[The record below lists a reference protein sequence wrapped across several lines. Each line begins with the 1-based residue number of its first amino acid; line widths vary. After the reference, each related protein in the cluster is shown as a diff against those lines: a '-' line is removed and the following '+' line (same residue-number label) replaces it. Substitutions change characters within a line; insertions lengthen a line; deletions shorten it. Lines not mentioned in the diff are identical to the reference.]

1 MAIDTYGNTYYLPNI
16 QMRVLAFYMAK
27 SVSETEWKEAEKHIV
42 SPNLKKMKINKAEV
56 VLFCFPK
63 I

>member
-27 SVSETEWKEAEKHIV
+27 SVSKTE
-42 SPNLKKMKINKAEV
+42 
-56 VLFCFPK
+56 
-63 I
+63 